1 MNRITIKELENHIGE
16 TVEVQGFIA
25 NIRDLQYVQFIILR
39 DGTGTIQMTIEKSE
53 EKNRKFVELIS
64 NTTIESTM
72 KATVYVAQNEKVKLR
87 GMELIPEKIEIT
99 SVSLEELPIDLK
111 NKEKTLRETRLD
123 YRFLDLRREEN
134 HLLFQCE
141 TIFEHAAR
149 EFFLENQFMEIHSPK
164 ITAKSAESGAEVF
177 HLDYF
182 GENAC
187 LSQSPQFYK
196 QMAMASGF
204 EQVFEIGPAFRAE
217 NSHTSYHA
225 TEINMLDA
233 EASWLTDVNEVMD
246 IEENLLRHMFR
257 RLKETYGEKIEN
269 TFHVTLSD
277 CETPFPRIS
286 FEEAKH
292 ILKEE
297 MNYVGERSD
306 DFERHE
312 EELLCE
318 YAKKKYQ
325 SDFIFVTHFPF
336 EARPFY
342 HMLDEHGRTKS
353 YDLLFKGV
361 EITTGSIREHRL
373 DILTKQIKEKGI
385 NPDKLAFYLEFFKY
399 GCPPHGGFAI
409 GIARMMMQI
418 FEIDNIREAT
428 FVYRGPTRLNP

>member
-16 TVEVQGFIA
+16 SVEVQAFIA
-25 NIRDLQYVQFIILR
+25 NIRDLQYVQFVILR
-39 DGTGTIQMTIEKSE
+39 DGTGTIQMTIEKSD
-53 EKNRKFVELIS
+53 EKMKEFVDLMS
-64 NTTIESTM
+64 NTTIESTI
-72 KATVYVAQNEKVKLR
+72 KATVLVSKNEKVKLR

-99 SVSLEELPIDLK
+99 SKSLPEIPIDMK
-111 NKEKTLRETRLD
+111 DKEKTLRETRLD

-134 HLLFQCE
+134 HLLFQVE
-141 TIFEHAAR
+141 TLLEHAAR
-149 EFFLENQFMEIHSPK
+149 EFFIQNNYMEIHTPK
-164 ITAKSAESGAEVF
+164 ISAKAAESGAEVF
-177 HLDYF
+177 KLDYF
-182 GENAC
+182 GEEAC

-204 EQVFEIGPAFRAE
+204 DQVFEIGPAFRAE

-225 TEINMLDA
+225 TEINMLDV
-233 EASWLTDVNEVMD
+233 EASWLRSVDEVMD
-246 IEENLLRHMFR
+246 IEENLLRHVFR
-257 RLKETYGEKIEN
+257 RIKEVYGAKIEE

-277 CETPFPRIS
+277 AENKFPRIT
-286 FEEAKH
+286 FDEAKR

-297 MNYVGERSD
+297 LHFVGEKAD

-312 EELLCE
+312 EELLCS
-318 YAKKKYQ
+318 YAKKNYG

-342 HMLDEHGRTKS
+342 HMVDESGKTMS

-361 EITTGSIREHRL
+361 EITTGAIREHRI
-373 DILTKQIKEKGI
+373 DTLTKQIIEKEI
-385 NPDKLAFYLEFFKY
+385 NPKDLEFYLEFFKY

-428 FVYRGPTRLNP
+428 FIYRGPTRLNP